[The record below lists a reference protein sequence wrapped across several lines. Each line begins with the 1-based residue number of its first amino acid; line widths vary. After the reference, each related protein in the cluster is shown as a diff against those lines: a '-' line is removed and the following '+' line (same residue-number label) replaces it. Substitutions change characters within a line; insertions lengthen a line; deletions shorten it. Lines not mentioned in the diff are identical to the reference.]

1 MSKTVVMTLRL
12 TPKVAHS
19 VERLASR
26 FGHKPAQLGARLL
39 EEGLRRRD
47 HPLIDLRETAAGRV
61 AYLGGTRFAVY
72 WLAQMIEEGRSPEQV
87 ARNYE
92 LPVAN
97 VRAALA
103 YAQAFPEEIQSEID
117 EAKANRE
124 WLEQQDAAWRP
135 GGKADGRTRSKV
147 TTKAGR

>member
-12 TPKVAHS
+12 PPKVAHS

-39 EEGLRRRD
+39 EEALRRRD

-61 AYLGGTRFAVY
+61 AYVAGTRFAVY
-72 WLAQMIEEGRSPEQV
+72 WLAQMIDGGRTLDQI
-87 ARNYE
+87 ANLYE
-92 LPVAN
+92 LPIAT

-103 YAQAFPEEIQSEID
+103 YAQAFPDEI
-117 EAKANRE
+117 EADIADAEANRD
-124 WLEQQDAAWRP
+124 WLEQQDIAWRP
-135 GGKADGRTRSKV
+135 NKKTASRVKSRARTNASR
-147 TTKAGR
+147 